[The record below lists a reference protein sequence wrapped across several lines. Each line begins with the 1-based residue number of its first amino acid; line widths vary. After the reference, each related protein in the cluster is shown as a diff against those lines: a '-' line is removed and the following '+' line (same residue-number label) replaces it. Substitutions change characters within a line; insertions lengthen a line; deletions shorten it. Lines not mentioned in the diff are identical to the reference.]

1 MRLLFDEY
9 GESILTALIG
19 AIILSL
25 LFSFFLTDLL
35 RINLCFV
42 SKDIKAPELSSS
54 IYPLDIKEF
63 NVEDVLINVGEEFD
77 LKKNVTAL
85 NDNNEDI
92 SSFVTIKED
101 VDFSKVNDN
110 EVTYL
115 LRYNGKTRA
124 IKGRLIIVDEKEMM
138 ESDEEHV

>member
-25 LFSFFLTDLL
+25 LFSFFLTNLL
-35 RINLCFV
+35 SINMSIV

-138 ESDEEHV
+138 ESNEEHV

>member
-9 GESILTALIG
+9 GDTILSVLIG
-19 AIILSL
+19 AIIFSL
-25 LFSFFLTDLL
+25 LFSFFLTNLL
-35 RINLCFV
+35 SINMSIV

-63 NVEDVLINVGEEFD
+63 KVEDVLLNVGDEFD

-92 SSFVTIKED
+92 SNFVTIKED
-101 VDFSKVNDN
+101 IDFSKVNDN

-115 LRYNGKTRA
+115 LRYNGKTMA
-124 IKGRLIIVDEKEMM
+124 IKGRLIIVDEKEVI
-138 ESDEEHV
+138 ESNEEHV

>member
-19 AIILSL
+19 TIILSL
-25 LFSFFLTDLL
+25 LFSFFLTNLL
-35 RINLCFV
+35 SINMSIV

-92 SSFVTIKED
+92 TSFVTIKED

-138 ESDEEHV
+138 ESNEEHV

>member
-9 GESILTALIG
+9 CDTILSVLIG
-19 AIILSL
+19 AIIFSL
-25 LFSFFLTDLL
+25 LFSFFLTNLL
-35 RINLCFV
+35 SINMSIV

-63 NVEDVLINVGEEFD
+63 KVEDVLLNVGDEFD

-92 SSFVTIKED
+92 SNFVTIKED
-101 VDFSKVNDN
+101 IDFSKVNDN

-115 LRYNGKTRA
+115 LRYNGKTMA
-124 IKGRLIIVDEKEMM
+124 IKGRLIIVDEKEVI
-138 ESDEEHV
+138 ESNEEHV

>member
-9 GESILTALIG
+9 GDTILSVLIG
-19 AIILSL
+19 AIIFSL
-25 LFSFFLTDLL
+25 LFSFFLTNLL
-35 RINLCFV
+35 SINMSIV

-63 NVEDVLINVGEEFD
+63 KVEDVLLNVGDEFD

-92 SSFVTIKED
+92 SNFVTIKED
-101 VDFSKVNDN
+101 IDFSKVNDN

-115 LRYNGKTRA
+115 LRYNGKTMA
-124 IKGRLIIVDEKEMM
+124 IKGRLIIVDEKEII
-138 ESDEEHV
+138 ESNEEYV

>member
-25 LFSFFLTDLL
+25 LFSFFLTNLL
-35 RINLCFV
+35 SINMSIV

-124 IKGRLIIVDEKEMM
+124 VKGRLIIVDEKEMM

>member
-9 GESILTALIG
+9 GDTILSVLIG
-19 AIILSL
+19 AIIFSL
-25 LFSFFLTDLL
+25 LFSFFLTNLL
-35 RINLCFV
+35 SINMSIV

-63 NVEDVLINVGEEFD
+63 KVEDVLLNVGDEFD

-85 NDNNEDI
+85 NDNDEDI
-92 SSFVTIKED
+92 SNFVTIKED
-101 VDFSKVNDN
+101 IDFSKVNDN

-115 LRYNGKTRA
+115 LRYNGKTMA
-124 IKGRLIIVDEKEMM
+124 IKGRLIIVDEKEAI
-138 ESDEEHV
+138 ESNEEYV

>member
-25 LFSFFLTDLL
+25 LFSFFLTNLL
-35 RINLCFV
+35 SINMSIV

-92 SSFVTIKED
+92 TSFVTIKED

-138 ESDEEHV
+138 ESNEEHV

>member
-25 LFSFFLTDLL
+25 LFSFFLTNLL
-35 RINLCFV
+35 SINMSIV

-101 VDFSKVNDN
+101 VDFSKANDN

>member
-9 GESILTALIG
+9 GDTILSVLIG
-19 AIILSL
+19 AIIFSL
-25 LFSFFLTDLL
+25 LFSFFLTNLL
-35 RINLCFV
+35 SINMSIV

-63 NVEDVLINVGEEFD
+63 KVEDVLLNVGDEFD

-92 SSFVTIKED
+92 SNFVTIKED
-101 VDFSKVNDN
+101 IDFSKVNDN

-115 LRYNGKTRA
+115 LRYNGKTMA
-124 IKGRLIIVDEKEMM
+124 IKGRLIIVDEKEVI
-138 ESDEEHV
+138 ESNEEYV

>member
-35 RINLCFV
+35 SINMSIV

>member
-9 GESILTALIG
+9 GDSILTALIG

-25 LFSFFLTDLL
+25 LFSFFLTNLL
-35 RINLCFV
+35 SINMSIV

-63 NVEDVLINVGEEFD
+63 KVEDVLINVGEEFD

>member
-25 LFSFFLTDLL
+25 LFSFFLTNLL
-35 RINLCFV
+35 SINMSIV

>member
-25 LFSFFLTDLL
+25 LFSFFLTNLL
-35 RINLCFV
+35 SINMSIV

-63 NVEDVLINVGEEFD
+63 NVENVLINVGEEFD

>member
-25 LFSFFLTDLL
+25 LFSFFLTNLL
-35 RINLCFV
+35 SINMSIV

-115 LRYNGKTRA
+115 LRYNGKTRT